1 MSVRPHKARRL
12 ASCRNDMEAMFDLQI
27 PEEIRR
33 PPMIGLMIAT
43 IVLGIPGTIKAIIEI
58 SEWVKNKDRHDSSR
72 N

>member
-1 MSVRPHKARRL
+1 
-12 ASCRNDMEAMFDLQI
+12 
-27 PEEIRR
+27 
-33 PPMIGLMIAT
+33 MIGLMIVT